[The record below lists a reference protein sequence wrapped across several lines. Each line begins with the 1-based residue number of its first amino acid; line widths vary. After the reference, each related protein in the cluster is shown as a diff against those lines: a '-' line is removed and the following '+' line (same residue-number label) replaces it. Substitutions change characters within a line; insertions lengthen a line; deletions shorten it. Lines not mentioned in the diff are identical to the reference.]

1 MLKNKI
7 YKYFTLEIMKLFLTI
22 LFAFTAIAW
31 TVRAVNFLDLI
42 VDSGYSVKTYLQFSI
57 FNVTNILTK
66 FIPLSFLLALV
77 LSILKFERQNELI
90 ILWTTGLNKIRLVNL
105 FFVISLLILSLQLIF
120 AVFITPNLL
129 NKSRNLIKA
138 SQFDYAVS
146 SLIKAND
153 FTDNFNDLTFYVE
166 KKDENNQMKNIFI
179 RDENS
184 ILKSLVSEEKKSQNT
199 TIFAKTGFLEK
210 NRLILKD
217 GLIQSKNT
225 EGKFSNIKF
234 EKTEFFM
241 ENIKSRTIVD
251 PKLQETVTSSL
262 ITCYFNTNEN
272 ITNLKIDNCSKIS
285 RKKDVVENLSRRFG
299 MPFYIPLIALIS
311 SFLLIQTKKK
321 KYRIFN
327 RYFFFAI
334 SFIILVLAEILVRYS
349 GFSNLHTL
357 MYFLIPVSLMPII
370 YFILFRKVASEKL
383 NYE

>member
-42 VDSGYSVKTYLQFSI
+42 VDSGYSVTTYLQFSI

-210 NRLILKD
+210 NRLILRD

-262 ITCYFNTNEN
+262 IACYFNTNEN
-272 ITNLKIDNCSKIS
+272 ITNLKIDNCSKTS

>member
-7 YKYFTLEIMKLFLTI
+7 YKYFTLEILKLFFTI

-42 VDSGYSVKTYLQFSI
+42 VDSGYSVKTYLLFSL

-90 ILWTTGLNKIRLVNL
+90 ILWTTGLNKIRVVNL
-105 FFVISLLILSLQLIF
+105 FFTISLLILSLQLIF

-153 FTDNFNDLTFYVE
+153 FTDNFNDLTFYVSS
-166 KKDENNQMKNIFI
+166 KDENKQMKNIFI

-184 ILKSLVSEEKKSQNT
+184 ILKSLVSDEKKSQNT
-199 TIFAKTGFLEK
+199 TIFAKSGFLNK
-210 NRLILKD
+210 NRLILQN
-217 GLIQSKNT
+217 GIIQNKNT
-225 EGKFSNIKF
+225 DGKFSNIKF
-234 EKTEFFM
+234 KRTEFFM
-241 ENIKSRTIVD
+241 DNIKSRTIVD

-262 ITCYFNTNEN
+262 IACYFNKN
-272 ITNLKIDNCSKIS
+272 INSSNIKIDNCSKAS
-285 RKKDVVENLSRRFG
+285 RKKDVIENLSRRFG

-311 SFLLIQTKKK
+311 SFLLIQTKRK

-327 RYFFFAI
+327 RYIFFTI
-334 SFIILVLAEILVRYS
+334 SFSILVLAEIMVRYS
-349 GFSNLHTL
+349 GFSNIHTM
-357 MYFLIPVSLMPII
+357 MYFLIPISIMPII
-370 YFILFRKVASEKL
+370 YFILFKKVASEKL

>member
-1 MLKNKI
+1 
-7 YKYFTLEIMKLFLTI
+7 
-22 LFAFTAIAW
+22 
-31 TVRAVNFLDLI
+31 
-42 VDSGYSVKTYLQFSI
+42 
-57 FNVTNILTK
+57 
-66 FIPLSFLLALV
+66 
-77 LSILKFERQNELI
+77 
-90 ILWTTGLNKIRLVNL
+90 
-105 FFVISLLILSLQLIF
+105 
-120 AVFITPNLL
+120 
-129 NKSRNLIKA
+129 LIKA

-272 ITNLKIDNCSKIS
+272 ITNLKIDSC
-285 RKKDVVENLSRRFG
+285 
-299 MPFYIPLIALIS
+299 
-311 SFLLIQTKKK
+311 
-321 KYRIFN
+321 
-327 RYFFFAI
+327 
-334 SFIILVLAEILVRYS
+334 
-349 GFSNLHTL
+349 
-357 MYFLIPVSLMPII
+357 
-370 YFILFRKVASEKL
+370 
-383 NYE
+383 